1 MAERILTAMY
11 DTRGAAEAARD
22 QLVALGIPSASVT
35 IRGTD
40 AGTTATT
47 ALTADEDKGFLA
59 SLADLFAPE
68 EDRSTYAEGLRRG
81 GYLLSARVPDGL
93 QDRAGDVLEQSGAVD
108 IDQRTESWRQS
119 GWTGYQAGTA
129 GMSSTER
136 AGGAATTAGYGTAG
150 TAAGAGLTGERAAR
164 ELREGEEA
172 IPVVEEQVRVGKRE
186 VGGGN
191 VRVRSYVVER
201 PVEEQVNLRQ
211 ERVTVERRPVDRELG
226 PGDAAFEEKKIAATE
241 RSEEAVVSKEARV
254 VEEVGLRKD
263 VDTRTE
269 TVRDT
274 VRKTEVEVEDER
286 ADHGTAGTERVT
298 TGRDVKER

>member
-1 MAERILTAMY
+1 MY
-11 DTRGAAEAARD
+11 DTRNAAEAARD
-22 QLVALGIPSASVT
+22 QLVALGIPGEDVT
-35 IRGTD
+35 IRGSGT
-40 AGTTATT
+40 AGTTTT
-47 ALTADEDKGFLA
+47 AASAGEDKGFWA
-59 SLADLFAPE
+59 SLGDLFAPE

-81 GYLLSARVPDGL
+81 GYLLSARVPDGM

-108 IDQRTESWRQS
+108 IDERAESWRQS
-119 GWTGYQAGTA
+119 GWTGYQAGTAAA

-136 AGGAATTAGYGTAG
+136 AGGAATTAGYGTERTG
-150 TAAGAGLTGERAAR
+150 TAATGAGLTGERATR

-186 VGGGN
+186 VGGGR

-211 ERVTVERRPVDRELG
+211 ERVEVERRPVDREVS
-226 PGDAAFEEKKIAATE
+226 PGDAPFQERTIEATE
-241 RSEEAVVSKEARV
+241 RGEEAVVDKRARV

-286 ADHGTAGTERVT
+286 ADRGPAGTERVT
-298 TGRDVKER
+298 TERDPRER

>member
-11 DTRGAAEAARD
+11 DTRSAAEAARD
-22 QLVALGIPSASVT
+22 RLVALGIPSDGIT
-35 IRGTD
+35 IRGTG

-47 ALTADEDKGFLA
+47 APAAEEDKGFLA

-68 EDRSTYAEGLRRG
+68 EDRYTYAEGLRRG
-81 GYLLSARVPDGL
+81 GYLLSVRVPDGME
-93 QDRAGDVLEQSGAVD
+93 DRASDVLEQSGAVD
-108 IDQRTESWRQS
+108 VDERTESWRQS
-119 GWTGYQAGTA
+119 GWTGYHAGTEAA

-136 AGGAATTAGYGTAG
+136 AGGAATTAGYAG
-150 TAAGAGLTGERAAR
+150 TERTAATGG
-164 ELREGEEA
+164 ELRAERVGEGEEA

-186 VGGGN
+186 VGGGR

-201 PVEEQVNLRQ
+201 PVEEQVSLRQ
-211 ERVTVERRPVDRELG
+211 ERVDIERRPVDRPVQ
-226 PGDAAFEEKKIAATE
+226 PGDEVFKEKEIAATE

-286 ADHGTAGTERVT
+286 ADRGTTSTERVT
-298 TGRDVKER
+298 TERDRTGR